1 MKGSPRLDLL
11 IWPRHR
17 AAVSRKNA
25 VIHSLKF
32 LLEKA
37 SEIDDI
43 ENGRSVLVLLLAVV
57 VP

>member
-1 MKGSPRLDLL
+1 M
-11 IWPRHR
+11 
-17 AAVSRKNA
+17 AATSSGGITKERG
-25 VIHSLKF
+25 IHSLTF

>member
-1 MKGSPRLDLL
+1 M
-11 IWPRHR
+11 
-17 AAVSRKNA
+17 AATSSGGYHERTRG
-25 VIHSLKF
+25 IHSLTF

-43 ENGRSVLVLLLAVV
+43 ENGCSVLVLLLTVV

>member
-1 MKGSPRLDLL
+1 M
-11 IWPRHR
+11 PRHR

-25 VIHSLKF
+25 RVIRSLKL